1 ARAAR
6 APPPPR
12 RTGPVGPASS
22 TRSRPGSP
30 APCRRGQPPARSA
43 GPATFFSRVLGVGA
57 DQPVLGPLP
66 ADAEPL
72 EHQPDGLA
80 AERALGPALLEAD
93 QGGQFER
100 PEAGSLAEVARGL
113 VQQGAEVFIALFGP
127 GGVGGLGGLGL
138 RAQAG
143 RPLGGEGP
151 QGVADGLRGAAQGG
165 GDPGG
170 PLAPVAGEED
180 LAAAQGEGVA
190 RAQPLAQRG
199 PFGDRKSADEQ
210 WWFHASFYAP
220 DAVTNPVLWKC
231 TRRRAGRRR
240 RCCGSRSPACL
251 AGPRR

>member
-1 ARAAR
+1 
-6 APPPPR
+6 
-12 RTGPVGPASS
+12 
-22 TRSRPGSP
+22 
-30 APCRRGQPPARSA
+30 
-43 GPATFFSRVLGVGA
+43 
-57 DQPVLGPLP
+57 
-66 ADAEPL
+66 
-72 EHQPDGLA
+72 
-80 AERALGPALLEAD
+80 LEAD

-231 TRRRAGRRR
+231 TSPPRGGARRASETLLPQGRVQPGFVLPPPVGKLRPQLGSRRGRLRPSPSGGRPASDNGRR
-240 RCCGSRSPACL
+240 L
-251 AGPRR
+251 